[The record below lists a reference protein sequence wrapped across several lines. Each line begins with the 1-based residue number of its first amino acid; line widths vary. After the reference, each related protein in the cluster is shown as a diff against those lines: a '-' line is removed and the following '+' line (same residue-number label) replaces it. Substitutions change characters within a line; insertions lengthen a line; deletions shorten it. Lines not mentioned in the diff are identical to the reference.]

1 MDIKVKGITFEIM
14 EIALAQAREAREFIL
29 GKILETI
36 PSVRPEL
43 SPYAPRM
50 YRISIA
56 QDKIGAVIG
65 PGGRVIRSIIEE
77 TGCSIDIED
86 DGTVFVGSPN
96 EEQARKAI
104 AIIEGLTKDVELGEI
119 YTGKVTRLT
128 SFGAFVE
135 VLPGKEGLV
144 RLPDLAEEPVR
155 RPEDVVNMG
164 DEVMVMVIEVDD
176 LGRVNLSRRAVL
188 EGMTL
193 EEAREASKQ
202 AQMSAVGGRGGERD
216 RGGRPPRRDF
226 GGGGGGRGPGG
237 GGGGGYPRRGGGNGR
252 PGGGPGGR
260 GPGGG
265 GRGPGGGGGF
275 GRRSG
280 PGGPPGGPPGG
291 GPPGSTFRRSPG
303 DPLPPPPSPPGRRW

>member
-1 MDIKVKGITFEIM
+1 
-14 EIALAQAREAREFIL
+14 
-29 GKILETI
+29 
-36 PSVRPEL
+36 
-43 SPYAPRM
+43 M

-65 PGGRVIRSIIEE
+65 PGGRMIRSIIEE

-144 RLPDLAEEPVR
+144 RLPDLAAEPVR

-237 GGGGGYPRRGGGNGR
+237 GGGGGGQGYPRRGGGNGR

-265 GRGPGGGGGF
+265 GGGRGPGGGGGF

-280 PGGPPGGPPGG
+280 PGGPPRG

-303 DPLPPPPSPPGRRW
+303 DPLPPPPSPPR